1 MQQPPLKILL
11 EAAIMASDSPIN
23 LERLAGMFADQGE
36 DAPSRDDLQAA
47 LAELAG
53 DYAERGIELAEV
65 GGGWRFQTRASCA
78 AWINRLWE
86 ERKPRYSR
94 ALLETLAII
103 AYRQPITRAEIEDIR
118 GVAVSSGII
127 KTLHER
133 DWIKVVGH
141 RDVPGRPAIFA
152 TTREFLAY
160 FNLSS
165 LSDLPTLAELRD
177 IDELSPDL
185 FADFE
190 AQAAE
195 AEAAAEADAAGDGE
209 LTPGLEA
216 EVAGDPS
223 AVAPSIPADE
233 PELADAGEG
242 EPDDEIPD
250 DEDADDEDA
259 DDGDAD
265 DGDADD
271 EDLDDEDAD
280 DEDADDEDSD
290 DEDSDDQDSD
300 DGDADDGDA
309 DDGDAD
315 DEDADDEDADDE
327 ENAGETR

>member
-23 LERLAGMFADQGE
+23 LERLAGMFAEQGE
-36 DAPSRDDLQAA
+36 DAPSREDLQAA
-47 LAELAG
+47 LAELVT
-53 DYAERGIELAEV
+53 DYAERGIELVEV

-209 LTPGLEA
+209 LTPGVETGA
-216 EVAGDPS
+216 ADD
-223 AVAPSIPADE
+223 APAD
-233 PELADAGEG
+233 PADASAADPRGEQPAG
-242 EPDDEIPD
+242 NPD
-250 DEDADDEDA
+250 DEDPDDEGPDDEDS
-259 DDGDAD
+259 
-265 DGDADD
+265 DD
-271 EDLDDEDAD
+271 EDL
-280 DEDADDEDSD
+280 DDEDSD
-290 DEDSDDQDSD
+290 DEDSDDEGPDDEDSD
-300 DGDADDGDA
+300 DEDS
-309 DDGDAD
+309 D
-315 DEDADDEDADDE
+315 DEDSDDE

>member
-11 EAAIMASDSPIN
+11 EAAIMASDAPIN
-23 LERLAGMFADQGE
+23 LERLAGMFAEQGD

-47 LAELAG
+47 LAELAT
-53 DYAERGIELAEV
+53 DYAERGIELVEV
-65 GGGWRFQTRASCA
+65 SGGWRFQTRASCA

-209 LTPGLEA
+209 LTPGLESEA
-216 EVAGDPS
+216 QGA
-223 AVAPSIPADE
+223 APGEAS
-233 PELADAGEG
+233 ADAGDRADVPPG
-242 EPDDEIPD
+242 GQD
-250 DEDADDEDA
+250 DEDSDDEDPE
-259 DDGDAD
+259 DEDS
-265 DGDADD
+265 DD
-271 EDLDDEDAD
+271 EDP
-280 DEDADDEDSD
+280 DDEDSD
-290 DEDSDDQDSD
+290 DEDSDD
-300 DGDADDGDA
+300 
-309 DDGDAD
+309 
-315 DEDADDEDADDE
+315 E
-327 ENAGETR
+327 ENAGEPR

>member
-23 LERLAGMFADQGE
+23 IERLAGMFADQGDE
-36 DAPSRDDLQAA
+36 APSHDALQAA
-47 LAELAG
+47 LAELVA

-65 GGGWRFQTRASCA
+65 GGGWRFQTRANCA

-133 DWIKVVGH
+133 DWIKAVGH

-195 AEAAAEADAAGDGE
+195 AEAAAQADAAGDGE
-209 LTPGLEA
+209 LTPGLEVEGA
-216 EVAGDPS
+216 TKHPAAATPAGEPVAGDAS
-223 AVAPSIPADE
+223 V
-233 PELADAGEG
+233 GETAARG
-242 EPDDEIPD
+242 EPPS
-250 DEDADDEDA
+250 
-259 DDGDAD
+259 DGDP
-265 DGDADD
+265 
-271 EDLDDEDAD
+271 
-280 DEDADDEDSD
+280 DDEDSD
-290 DEDSDDQDSD
+290 DEDSDDGDSD
-300 DGDADDGDA
+300 DGDSDDGDS
-309 DDGDAD
+309 D
-315 DEDADDEDADDE
+315 DEDSDDEDSDDEDSDDE
-327 ENAGETR
+327 EQEGNAGETR

>member
-23 LERLAGMFADQGE
+23 LERLAGMFAEQGE
-36 DAPSRDDLQAA
+36 DAPSHDDLQAT
-47 LAELAG
+47 LAELAT

-78 AWINRLWE
+78 PWINRLWE

-118 GVAVSSGII
+118 GVAVSSGIV

-209 LTPGLEA
+209 LTPGLET
-216 EVAGDPS
+216 EVVGD
-223 AVAPSIPADE
+223 AADVAPAVPAEKPEATDGGDSDAAPAGAQPAWNVGDE
-233 PELADAGEG
+233 D
-242 EPDDEIPD
+242 PDDGDPD
-250 DEDADDEDA
+250 DEDP
-259 DDGDAD
+259 DDGER
-265 DGDADD
+265 
-271 EDLDDEDAD
+271 EDQE
-280 DEDADDEDSD
+280 ST
-290 DEDSDDQDSD
+290 
-300 DGDADDGDA
+300 
-309 DDGDAD
+309 
-315 DEDADDEDADDE
+315 
-327 ENAGETR
+327 GETR